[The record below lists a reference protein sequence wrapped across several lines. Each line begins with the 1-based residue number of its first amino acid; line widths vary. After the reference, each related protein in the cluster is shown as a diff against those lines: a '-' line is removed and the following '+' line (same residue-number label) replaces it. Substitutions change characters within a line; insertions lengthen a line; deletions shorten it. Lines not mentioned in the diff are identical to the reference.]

1 LGLFRRKETLNEKLM
16 REAGLDA
23 GAADAPALTPFE
35 AEPPAPFDPVVETA
49 DRFAIPGTGGAYG
62 PVRAR
67 RWDALVTA
75 EAPEVRGDEVTF
87 YALPDGSLIV
97 DEEEGDAQLDP
108 LATAVEA
115 ELPPPYRA
123 HGVRKSDRLWAV
135 SAVRIEVAE
144 LDADGDEIEL
154 TRTDEGETLTVDGA
168 RSRSRVPELERLG
181 EREGATFAVRATR
194 IDGDLWDVTAEP
206 L

>member
-1 LGLFRRKETLNEKLM
+1 MRLFGRKETLNAKLM

-23 GAADAPALTPFE
+23 GTADASAPTPFGQ
-35 AEPPAPFDPVVETA
+35 EPPTPFDPVVETA

-75 EAPEVRGDEVTF
+75 EAADVRGDEVRF

-108 LATAVEA
+108 LASAVEA
-115 ELPPPYRA
+115 ELPPPYLAR
-123 HGVRKSDRLWAV
+123 GVRKTERLWAV

-144 LDADGDEIEL
+144 FAADGDEIEL

-168 RSRSRVPELERLG
+168 HSPQRVPELERLG
-181 EREGATFAVRATR
+181 EGEGATFAVRAAR
-194 IDGDLWDVTAEP
+194 IDGDLWDVRAEP